1 MLLLFV
7 SLLRLGLLLLL
18 LLLLLAWVLLLIL
31 LGLLLLLVLVL
42 RLVLLLLLVLVLLV
56 LLLLLVLILLLV
68 LLLLLLFLQHFL
80 RVGQVVSGIGFP
92 GLVLQ
97 GLDIGFYCFLVIL
110 FLHPCVSHIME
121 EVRSFF
127 FSQGRVRGYSGI
139 VFERLVVVALFV
151 FGVA

>member
-18 LLLLLAWVLLLIL
+18 LLAWVLLLIL
-31 LGLLLLLVLVL
+31 LVLLVLLLVLVL

-56 LLLLLVLILLLV
+56 LLLLLLVLLLLLLVLLLLLLV

-80 RVGQVVSGIGFP
+80 RVGQVVPGIGFP

-97 GLDIGFYCFLVIL
+97 SLDIGFYRFLVCFCIHAFPIL
-110 FLHPCVSHIME
+110 WK
-121 EVRSFF
+121 RSALSSFPNVG
-127 FSQGRVRGYSGI
+127 S
-139 VFERLVVVALFV
+139 VAILE
-151 FGVA
+151 